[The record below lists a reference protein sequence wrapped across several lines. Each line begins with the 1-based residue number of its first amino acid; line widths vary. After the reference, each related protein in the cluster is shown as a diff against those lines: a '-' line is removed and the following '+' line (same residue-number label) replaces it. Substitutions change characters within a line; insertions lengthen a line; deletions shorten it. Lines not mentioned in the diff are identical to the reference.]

1 MNKEFIVKTAFRVI
15 SVLALVS
22 LLTACGFQPAGKLK
36 LDSEF
41 ANTHIYTVSN
51 ATIMVDLLQ
60 RQFQENKFPLVDQT
74 QASIV
79 INMLY
84 EKTSKRILSV
94 DSDGKARMYEL
105 ELVVG
110 VAVKDAE
117 GKNLL
122 PNQNIKLSR
131 EFLFD
136 INSVLGK
143 SSEEQEIYTE
153 MRTDAARLIMRRLQ
167 ALSVTN

>member
-1 MNKEFIVKTAFRVI
+1 MKTAFRVI
-15 SVLALVS
+15 SVLALIS
-22 LLTACGFQPAGKLK
+22 LLMACGFQPAGKVK
-36 LDSEF
+36 LDARF
-41 ANTHIYTVSN
+41 AKTHIYTLSN
-51 ATIMVDLLQ
+51 AAIMVDLLQ

-74 QASIV
+74 QASII
-79 INMLY
+79 INVLN
-84 EKTSKRILSV
+84 EKISKRILSV
-94 DSDGKARMYEL
+94 DSDGKARMYEI

-110 VAVKDAE
+110 IAVKDAE

-122 PNQNIKLSR
+122 PNQNINLSR

-153 MRTDAARLIMRRLQ
+153 MRNDAARLIMRRLQ
-167 ALSVTN
+167 ALSVAN

>member
-1 MNKEFIVKTAFRVI
+1 
-15 SVLALVS
+15 
-22 LLTACGFQPAGKLK
+22 
-36 LDSEF
+36 
-41 ANTHIYTVSN
+41 
-51 ATIMVDLLQ
+51 MVDLLQ

-74 QASIV
+74 QASII
-79 INMLY
+79 INVLN

-94 DSDGKARMYEL
+94 DSDGKARMYEF

-110 VAVKDAE
+110 IAVKDAE

-122 PNQNIKLSR
+122 PNQNINLSR

-153 MRTDAARLIMRRLQ
+153 MRNDAARLIMRRLQ
-167 ALSVTN
+167 ALSVAN

>member
-1 MNKEFIVKTAFRVI
+1 MKTAFRVI
-15 SVLALVS
+15 SVLALIS
-22 LLTACGFQPAGKLK
+22 LLMACGFQPAGKVK
-36 LDSEF
+36 LDARF
-41 ANTHIYTVSN
+41 AKTHIYTLSN
-51 ATIMVDLLQ
+51 AAVMVDLLQ
-60 RQFQENKFPLVDQT
+60 QQFQENKFPLVDQT
-74 QASIV
+74 QASII
-79 INMLY
+79 INVLN

-110 VAVKDAE
+110 IAVKDAE

-122 PNQNIKLSR
+122 PNQNINLSR

-153 MRTDAARLIMRRLQ
+153 MRNDAARLIMRRLQ
-167 ALSVTN
+167 ALSVAN

>member
-1 MNKEFIVKTAFRVI
+1 MKTAFRVI
-15 SVLALVS
+15 SVLALIS
-22 LLTACGFQPAGKLK
+22 LLMACGFQPAGKVK
-36 LDSEF
+36 LDARF
-41 ANTHIYTVSN
+41 AKTHIYTLSN
-51 ATIMVDLLQ
+51 AAIMVDLLQ

-74 QASIV
+74 QASII
-79 INMLY
+79 INVLN

-110 VAVKDAE
+110 IAVKDAE
-117 GKNLL
+117 SKNLL
-122 PNQNIKLSR
+122 PNQNINLSR
-131 EFLFD
+131 KFLFD

-153 MRTDAARLIMRRLQ
+153 MRNDAARLIMRRLQ
-167 ALSVTN
+167 ALSVAN

>member
-1 MNKEFIVKTAFRVI
+1 MKTAFRVI
-15 SVLALVS
+15 SVLALIS
-22 LLTACGFQPAGKLK
+22 LLMACGFQPAGKVK
-36 LDSEF
+36 LDARF
-41 ANTHIYTVSN
+41 AKTHIYTLSN
-51 ATIMVDLLQ
+51 AAIMVDLLQ

-74 QASIV
+74 QASII
-79 INMLY
+79 INVLN
-84 EKTSKRILSV
+84 EKISKRILSV
-94 DSDGKARMYEL
+94 DSDGKARMYEF

-110 VAVKDAE
+110 IAVKDAE

-122 PNQNIKLSR
+122 PNQNINLSR

-153 MRTDAARLIMRRLQ
+153 MRNDAARLIMRRLQ
-167 ALSVTN
+167 ALSVAN

>member
-1 MNKEFIVKTAFRVI
+1 
-15 SVLALVS
+15 VLALIS
-22 LLTACGFQPAGKLK
+22 LLMACGFQPAGKVK
-36 LDSEF
+36 LDARF
-41 ANTHIYTVSN
+41 AKTHIYTLSN
-51 ATIMVDLLQ
+51 AAIMVDLLQ

-74 QASIV
+74 QASII
-79 INMLY
+79 INVLN

-110 VAVKDAE
+110 IAVKDAE

-122 PNQNIKLSR
+122 PNQNINLSR

-153 MRTDAARLIMRRLQ
+153 MRNDAARLIMRRLQ
-167 ALSVTN
+167 ALSVAN